1 MLSAVCGR
9 VGSSGKV
16 AGEVAQIN
24 ISCSEISGVAQ
35 NGPLRLLKDRGLPAG
50 ENPGP
55 IERDVMM

>member
-1 MLSAVCGR
+1 
-9 VGSSGKV
+9 V